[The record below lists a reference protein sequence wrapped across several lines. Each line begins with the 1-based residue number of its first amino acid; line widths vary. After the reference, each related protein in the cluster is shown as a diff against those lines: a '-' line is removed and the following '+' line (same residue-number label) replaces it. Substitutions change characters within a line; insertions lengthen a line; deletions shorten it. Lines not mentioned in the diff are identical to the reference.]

1 MRIQMEDWKKQ
12 LYICWLVMF
21 IHMSGMAMIMPFL
34 PLYIKELGIT
44 DPKAL
49 SVWSGIIF
57 GVSFL
62 VSGSL
67 SPMWGNLSDKYGRKT
82 IILRSTFGIC
92 VVCALM
98 SSVTNIY
105 QLLLLR
111 ILHGFF
117 GGVVQAFIALA
128 SEKIPKEKTG
138 QGLGILQTSM
148 IMGGVLGP
156 LMGGIL
162 SDHLGY
168 RTVLFIIA
176 LLTFCAGLLTIF
188 FLTETKKVRT
198 VKTKITDNI
207 KLVLSS
213 KHLMAITAIQFV
225 IQFSLMMVQPIF
237 PLFIQSLSKSTNV
250 GTLIGI
256 VFAITGLTTMIFT
269 PIWGRIGD
277 KTGHRKI
284 LSQSLLIMSLVYV
297 PQALVMSV
305 WQLLP
310 VRVIIGVFAAGIV
323 PSINT
328 IIVKNT
334 PENRRG
340 GVLGIT
346 NSFSLFG
353 TALGPMIGGSMAAVF
368 GIRFSFVVTA
378 SILFLTWYFSRN
390 VFKETDR
397 PGIIQSE

>member
-1 MRIQMEDWKKQ
+1 
-12 LYICWLVMF
+12 
-21 IHMSGMAMIMPFL
+21 MSGMAMILPFL
-34 PLYIKELGIT
+34 PLYIRELGVS

-49 SVWSGIIF
+49 SVWSGIVF

-62 VSGSL
+62 VSGAL
-67 SPMWGNLSDKYGRKT
+67 SPMWGNLSDKYGRKA

-105 QLLLLR
+105 QLLFLR
-111 ILHGFF
+111 IMHGFF

-148 IMGGVLGP
+148 IMGGVVGP
-156 LMGGIL
+156 LVGGIL

-168 RTVLFIIA
+168 RTVLFLIA
-176 LLTFCAGLLTIF
+176 LLTFSAGLITIF
-188 FLTETKKVRT
+188 FLTESKKIRM
-198 VKTKITDNI
+198 VKTTISDNI

-213 KHLMAITAIQFV
+213 KHLITITAIQFV
-225 IQFSLMMVQPIF
+225 LSFSLMMVQPIL
-237 PLFIQSLSKSTNV
+237 PLFIQSLYKSTNI

-256 VFAITGLTTMIFT
+256 IFAITGLTTMIFT
-269 PIWGRIGD
+269 PIWGKIGD
-277 KTGHRKI
+277 KKGHKRI
-284 LSQSLLIMSLVYV
+284 LSQSLLIMSLVYI

-310 VRVIIGVFAAGIV
+310 VRIIIGVFAAGIV

-346 NSFSLFG
+346 NSLSLFG
-353 TALGPMIGGSMAAVF
+353 NALGPMIGGSMAAVF
-368 GIRFSFVVTA
+368 GIRVSFVVTA
-378 SILFLTWYFSRN
+378 LLLFLTWYFSKN

-397 PGIIQSE
+397 PGIIQNE

>member
-1 MRIQMEDWKKQ
+1 MEDWKKQ

-21 IHMSGMAMIMPFL
+21 IHMSGMAMILPFL
-34 PLYIKELGIT
+34 PLYIKELGVT

-49 SVWSGIIF
+49 SVWSGIVF

-67 SPMWGNLSDKYGRKT
+67 SPMWGNLSDKYGRKA

-98 SSVTNIY
+98 SCVTNVY
-105 QLLLLR
+105 QLLFLR
-111 ILHGFF
+111 IMHGFF

-138 QGLGILQTSM
+138 HGLGILQTSM

-156 LMGGIL
+156 LMGGVL
-162 SDHLGY
+162 SDHIGY
-168 RTVLFIIA
+168 RAVLLLIA
-176 LLTFCAGLLTIF
+176 ILTFSAGLLTIF
-188 FLTETKKVRT
+188 FLTETKKIRT

-213 KHLMAITAIQFV
+213 KHLMAITAVQFV
-225 IQFSLMMVQPIF
+225 LSFSLMMVQPIL
-237 PLFIQSLSKSTNV
+237 PLFIQALAHSKNV

-256 VFAITGLTTMIFT
+256 IFAATGLTTMLFT

-277 KTGHRKI
+277 KKGHKNI
-284 LSQSLLIMSLVYV
+284 LSQSLLIMSIVYV
-297 PQALVMSV
+297 PQAIVMSV

-310 VRVIIGVFAAGIV
+310 IRIIIGVFAAGIV

-353 TALGPMIGGSMAAVF
+353 NALGPMIGGSMAAVF
-368 GIRFSFVVTA
+368 GIRFSFVITA
-378 SILFLTWYFSRN
+378 SLLFLTWYFSRK

-397 PGIIQSE
+397 PGGIIQSE

>member
-1 MRIQMEDWKKQ
+1 MENWKKQ

-21 IHMSGMAMIMPFL
+21 IHMSGMAMILPFL
-34 PLYIKELGIT
+34 PLYIKELGVT

-49 SVWSGIIF
+49 SVWSGVVF

-62 VSGSL
+62 VSGAL

-82 IILRSTFGIC
+82 MILRSTFGIC

-98 SSVTNIY
+98 SCVTNIY
-105 QLLLLR
+105 QLLFLR
-111 ILHGFF
+111 IMHGFF

-156 LMGGIL
+156 LIGGVL

-168 RTVLFIIA
+168 RTVLFLIA
-176 LLTFCAGLLTIF
+176 LLTFSAGLLTIF
-188 FLTETKKVRT
+188 FLTESKKIRT
-198 VKTKITDNI
+198 VKTTISDNI
-207 KLVLSS
+207 KLVLAS
-213 KHLMAITAIQFV
+213 KHLIAITIIQFI

-237 PLFIQSLSKSTNV
+237 PLFIQSLYTSKNV

-256 VFAITGLTTMIFT
+256 VFAITGVTTMIFT
-269 PIWGRIGD
+269 PVWGKIGD
-277 KTGHRKI
+277 KKGHRKI
-284 LSQSLLIMSLVYV
+284 LSQSLLIMSVVFV

-305 WQLLP
+305 WQLIP

-334 PENRRG
+334 PESRRG

-353 TALGPMIGGSMAAVF
+353 AAVGPMIGGSLAAVF
-368 GIRFSFVVTA
+368 GIRVSFVVTA
-378 SILFLTWYFSRN
+378 LLLFLTWYFSKN
-390 VFKETDR
+390 IFKETDR
-397 PGIIQSE
+397 PGELIQNE